1 MDLVGWSW
9 TFLVVYI
16 GVMIAFGVWGR
27 LRVKNADDFATA
39 RGAYGPVFLAF
50 AFAATTASGAT
61 FVGFPGIVY
70 EAGFAAVWSVFLYPI
85 GIYVGVLVCMKVVSN
100 SGHAFGNRSIP
111 EYLGSRYQS
120 DVVRIMVSVFSLL
133 LFFYLAGQLVSGIV
147 MFELMLG
154 VPPEWALGITAVVLM
169 TYVVLGGAHADIL
182 TDGVQGFIMVAIGA
196 ALVVMFLTGFG
207 VEGGFSGLVSSLRAQ
222 DPNLVGW
229 LNPDS
234 DLYHSWWS
242 ILAILLAHIPLGM
255 LPHIGNKLWALK
267 EPKQRR
273 RFIQL
278 AFTFGLTLGMLG
290 LGGLLARA
298 VLGDALTMEGASTNS
313 ALALLFIELFPGWLA
328 ALLGI
333 GILAAVM
340 STADGLV
347 VSSSQIIA
355 NDLYRCSYVPRFAK
369 HLDEATIDRRVLA
382 ISRAGTI
389 VVMLI
394 CTWMA
399 WLLMDRNVALIVWM
413 GTGGMM
419 AAFAGPL
426 VVGAVWRGVTTAG
439 AFAGLIGG
447 VAVFAITYGGIIN
460 PDWFAPGTLRDVAVW
475 LEGESNNP
483 WSCASMGEIF
493 SVALTWGVSKL
504 TQPLPQDHLNLLFG
518 AMGEEQQTA

>member
-1 MDLVGWSW
+1 MGLIGWSW
-9 TFLVVYI
+9 LFLVIYI
-16 GVMIAFGVWGR
+16 GLMIAFGIWGR
-27 LRVKNADDFATA
+27 IKVKSADDFATA
-39 RGAYGPVFLAF
+39 RHGYGPIFLAF

-70 EAGFAAVWSVFLYPI
+70 DNGFAAIWSAFLYPL
-85 GIYVGVLVCMKVVSN
+85 GVYVGVWICMRVVGN
-100 SGHAFGNRSIP
+100 SGHEFGNRSIP

-120 DVVRIMVSVFSLL
+120 DAVRTMVSVFSLL

-154 VPPEWALGITAVVLM
+154 VPPEWALATTTAVLM

-182 TDGVQGFIMVAIGA
+182 TDGVQGFIMVTIAA
-196 ALVVMFLTGFG
+196 ALVLMFVTGFG
-207 VEGGFSGLVSSLRAQ
+207 VDGGFFGMVDNLRAQ
-222 DPNLVGW
+222 DANLVGW
-229 LNPDS
+229 LNPES
-234 DLYHSWWS
+234 VLYHSWWS
-242 ILAILLAHIPLGM
+242 IVVIVLAHIPLGM
-255 LPHIGNKLWALK
+255 LPHIGNKVWALRRPR
-267 EPKQRR
+267 ERR
-273 RFIQL
+273 RFIRL

-298 VLGDALTMEGASTNS
+298 ILGDALLAPGESSNN

-328 ALLGI
+328 ALLGV

-355 NDLYRCSYVPRFAK
+355 NDLYRLSYVPRYAS
-369 HLDEATIDRRVLA
+369 HLDEAGIDRRVLA
-382 ISRAGTI
+382 ISRISTVA
-389 VVMLI
+389 VMVI
-394 CTWMA
+394 CTAMA
-399 WLLMDRNVALIVWM
+399 WALVDRNVALIVWI

-426 VVGAVWRGVTTAG
+426 VVGAVWRGVTKAG

-447 VAVFAITYGGIIN
+447 VTVFSIAHSGVID
-460 PDWFAPGTLRDVAVW
+460 PAWFDSGMVRDAAAWLRREAP
-475 LEGESNNP
+475 NP
-483 WSCASMGEIF
+483 WSCAALGELV

-504 TQPLPQDHLNLLFG
+504 TQPLPEEHVRRLFDSPT
-518 AMGEEQQTA
+518 AEEQAA